1 MCQGFQCPGNMAEM
15 CRVRVGDRAVM
26 GSPLTGSHMCYLS
39 LELTLRTEPRTSRA
53 HCSKALSQTRA
64 LGAANAG
71 MESVVAEKG
80 SHRLGEKG
88 EEVLSLL
95 FSDVQAA
102 GHRKKLS
109 LLLLRSG
116 HRWALSQT
124 TLITH
129 RTAEKVPR
137 TVAKTSTN
145 TYLQNYRTR

>member
-1 MCQGFQCPGNMAEM
+1 M
-15 CRVRVGDRAVM
+15 CRVRVGDRAM
-26 GSPLTGSHMCYLS
+26 MNSPLTGSHMCYLS

-53 HCSKALSQTRA
+53 HRSKALSQTWS

-71 MESVVAEKG
+71 VESVAAEKG

-88 EEVLSLL
+88 EGVLSLL

-109 LLLLRSG
+109 LLPLRSG

-124 TLITH
+124 SLITH
-129 RTAEKVPR
+129 HLAECKFLEKVPR
-137 TVAKTSTN
+137 TVAKMN
-145 TYLQNYRTR
+145 TDTCLPNYRTR